1 MITTKSFVEDD
12 TQLSVRKIDIITE
25 GSDCVVGLRLMD
37 KKGVTEVLIDDD
49 TREPIYSH
57 KRLNSLS
64 DEDRNQIFKDG
75 YKNAFSPWTDEVDQ
89 QLMQLHKA
97 LNGNEREIAR
107 LMQRTDRAIHLR
119 LKTLKINASKTQSK
133 KHQHVKTR
141 FQQLGD
147 ITHSYL
153 ERAPSRRRRKPRAR

>member
-1 MITTKSFVEDD
+1 MITTKTFVEDD
-12 TQLSVRKIDIITE
+12 TQVSVWKIDIITE
-25 GSDCVVGLRLMD
+25 ESDCLVGLRLMD
-37 KKGVTEVLIDDD
+37 KNGVTEVHIDAD
-49 TREPIYSH
+49 TKEPVYTH
-57 KRLNSLS
+57 KRLKFLS

-119 LKTLKINASKTQSK
+119 LKALEIGTTKTRTK

-153 ERAPSRRRRKPRAR
+153 ERSPSRRRRRPRTR